1 MPQPSRR
8 LQLAGAAL
16 LLVLGSGL
24 QAQDPPPASTAAD
37 FLFQTGVSALSAG
50 KYHEAEINFRR
61 LIELE
66 PASSRGIL
74 GLAQVYLAQK
84 KQDEALRL
92 LQAESEKAPRNV
104 ELHFAIGNLALQS
117 AKFDLAIAEFHHVLD
132 ASDRNSNAAA
142 QLYFL
147 LGEAHRRKGDIDASV
162 ALYQQAQKLLPGN
175 LPITNALAFVLDATG
190 KRQAAEAEYRK
201 IIEADPKNALAMNNL
216 AFLLADDGTD
226 LDLALAYALRARQ
239 LAPNEYKIADT
250 LGWVYLKMKSTDEA
264 IAMFRDAVEKDPAS
278 VVYRYHLAM
287 ALGQKGERAEAAK
300 ELQTALKN
308 NPSKAEEQMIRELLQ
323 QIGQ

>member
-16 LLVLGSGL
+16 LVILGSGL

-37 FLFQTGVSALSAG
+37 FLFQTGASALAAG

-61 LIELE
+61 LIELA
-66 PASSRGIL
+66 PADSRGTL

-84 KQDEALRL
+84 KPDEALRL
-92 LQAESEKAPRNV
+92 LQAASEKAPRNV

-117 AKFDLAIAEFHHVLD
+117 AKYDLAIAEIHHVLD
-132 ASDRNSNAAA
+132 ASDRNSSTAA

-162 ALYQQAQKLLPGN
+162 ALYQQAQKLQPGS

-190 KRQAAEAEYRK
+190 QRQGAEAEYRK
-201 IIEADPKNALAMNNL
+201 IVEADPKNTLAMNNL

-250 LGWVYLKMKSTDEA
+250 LGWVYLKMKNTDEA
-264 IAMFRDAVEKDPAS
+264 IAVFRDVVEKEPAS
-278 VVYRYHLAM
+278 AVYRYHLAL
-287 ALGQKGERAEAAK
+287 ALGQKGARAEAAK